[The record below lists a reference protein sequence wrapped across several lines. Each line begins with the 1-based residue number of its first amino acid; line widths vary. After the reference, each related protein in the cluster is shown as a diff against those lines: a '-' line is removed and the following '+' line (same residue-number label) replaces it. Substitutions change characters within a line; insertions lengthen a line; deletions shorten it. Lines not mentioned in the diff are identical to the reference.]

1 MSVALVSIGTYTR
14 LITLDEQWIELIRS
28 SPVYMEPLGVKQV
41 EERLGQVK
49 CAICK
54 LSQFGIDS
62 RTVTGD
68 GNWKG
73 ICRSCYYTFPVYTDM
88 EFYLRT
94 QPDVPYRLRDLSCP
108 VCEKHDFNLDFRIVM
123 SVRESIYFLTCKSC
137 QHAFHDW
144 SFLETFE

>member
-1 MSVALVSIGTYTR
+1 MFGFEEGWKYVEIRARMIRAGGMGRRYDLLVALVGIGTYTKLNSLNSDRIESIR
-14 LITLDEQWIELIRS
+14 LSR
-28 SPVYMEPLGVKQV
+28 YRMEPLAVKQV

-108 VCEKHDFNLDFRIVM
+108 VCEKP
-123 SVRESIYFLTCKSC
+123 
-137 QHAFHDW
+137 
-144 SFLETFE
+144 